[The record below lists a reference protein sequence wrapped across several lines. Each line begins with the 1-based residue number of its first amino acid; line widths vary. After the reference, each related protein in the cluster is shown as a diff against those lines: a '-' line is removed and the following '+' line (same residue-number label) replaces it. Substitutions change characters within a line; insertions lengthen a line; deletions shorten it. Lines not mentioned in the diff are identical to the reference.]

1 MATTSS
7 SERCAISSAVACELS
22 LTACSQNVLGHF
34 LLTKLL
40 LPILIRTT
48 DLKLPSGK
56 ARIVTLSGGIY
67 STYPRVN
74 YETLRDGPTRR
85 KLSPTTLYAQSK
97 FGNILLSNELARRYE
112 DKIVAISLHP
122 GVFSTGL
129 QQHWSI
135 PTWGPIRWMFVRS
148 QFASLT
154 WQVRTDDYVCRT

>member
-1 MATTSS
+1 M
-7 SERCAISSAVACELS
+7 
-22 LTACSQNVLGHF
+22 
-34 LLTKLL
+34 
-40 LPILIRTT
+40 
-48 DLKLPSGK
+48 
-56 ARIVTLSGGIY
+56 
-67 STYPRVN
+67 YPRVN
-74 YETLRDGPTRR
+74 YETLRDGPARR

-148 QFASLT
+148 HLASVTLRA
-154 WQVRTDDYVCRT
+154 RTDRLCLQNLLTLPVSMSPLNQLYAGTAPEAAAMNGKVQPF